1 MNLPTPITSPA
12 YLGRFTREVR
22 EALVALQRRIP
33 GPVQARPSAAVPDH
47 PFRVVPE
54 GDEHVT
60 LRGGQIR
67 WHDIPAVNDEDSDI
81 KLPIYGRGLTV
92 PDITEIE
99 VTGEGKI
106 LLVVPVIS
114 RQIAE
119 YYPGDMTISRVASWT
134 FIPHGSTAPSA
145 IFATA
150 DPADSATTGAGNIYY
165 DVADVDIADG
175 VAFVVSQ
182 NLRENVTLSIQR
194 AYWGS

>member
-12 YLGRFTREVR
+12 YLGRFAREVR

-33 GPVQARPSAAVPDH
+33 GPVQVRPSAAVPDH

-67 WHDIPAVNDEDSDI
+67 FWDIEEVNGEDSDI
-81 KLPIYGRGLTV
+81 KFPIYGRGLAV
-92 PDITEIE
+92 ADITEIE

-106 LLVVPVIS
+106 WLTIPVNT
-114 RQIAE
+114 RQITEQAQT
-119 YYPGDMTISRVASWT
+119 GDALDVATFT
-134 FIPHGSTAPSA
+134 FIPVGSGNPPSA
-145 IFATA
+145 SFNAA
-150 DPADSATTGAGNIYY
+150 DPESGDIHV
-165 DVADVDIADG
+165 DIADVDIADG

-182 NLRENVTLSIQR
+182 NVRENITLSIQR
-194 AYWGS
+194 AYGFS